1 MPHPFRVLI
10 ISLQTLL
17 LLTISHINTTTY
29 AKIEINRYYI
39 RYDIKST
46 GHQIFDAQLTMIPA
60 PEEFRAENFSMSQFS
75 GVLAAEPV
83 GESRKALELRAKED
97 ALKMILRTRGLKS
110 VTSRDT
116 DTVVSYEGVV
126 RVPMGLWLSEYDDA
140 VGGYPFTARVRF
152 SPLAFP
158 DQWGYLGIKRRV
170 TDTIH
175 NLFELFR

>member
-1 MPHPFRVLI
+1 MPHTFRAVI
-10 ISLQTLL
+10 ISLQTVLIL
-17 LLTISHINTTTY
+17 SFSLINTNTY
-29 AKIEINRYYI
+29 AKIEINKYYI
-39 RYDIKST
+39 RYDVKST

-75 GVLAAEPV
+75 SVLAAEPV

-97 ALKMILRTRGLKS
+97 ALKMILKTRGLKS

-126 RVPMGLWLSEYDDA
+126 RVPMGLWLSEYDDT
-140 VGGYPFTARVRF
+140 VRGYPFTARVHF

-158 DQWGYLGIKRRV
+158 DQWGYLGVKRRV
-170 TDTIH
+170 KDTIH
-175 NLFELFR
+175 SFFELFR